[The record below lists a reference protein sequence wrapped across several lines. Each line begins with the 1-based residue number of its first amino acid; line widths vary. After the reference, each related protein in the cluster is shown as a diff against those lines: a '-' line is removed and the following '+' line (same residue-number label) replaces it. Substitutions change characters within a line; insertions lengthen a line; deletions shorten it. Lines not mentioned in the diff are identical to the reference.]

1 MTGGYVLTGGGSLI
15 RSLADLGE
23 YILEKPTKT
32 GYPLPLGGM
41 TGTMHS
47 PKFSTVLGL
56 LLENHKK
63 NKNFLE
69 NNRLRGQKDLIGRL
83 SESLRSVF
91 KEIF

>member
-1 MTGGYVLTGGGSLI
+1 MTN
-15 RSLADLGE
+15 A
-23 YILEKPTKT
+23 
-32 GYPLPLGGM
+32 
-41 TGTMHS
+41 MHS

-56 LLENHKK
+56 LLEAKK
-63 NKNFLE
+63 NNVNFAE